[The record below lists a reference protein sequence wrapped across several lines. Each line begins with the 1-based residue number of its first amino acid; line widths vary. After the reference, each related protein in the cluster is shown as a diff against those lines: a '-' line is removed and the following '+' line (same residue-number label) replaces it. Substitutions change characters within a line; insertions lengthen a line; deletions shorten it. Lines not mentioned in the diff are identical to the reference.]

1 MTEEKQPW
9 DDESWRRDPKN
20 WDFDNLK
27 KGKTVW
33 GEPVDRESEEYKTYA
48 VIGECLMLCGRLRK
62 TKEALKEADEIKRA
76 EIFKQQDELVEKIVG
91 LSHKI
96 PRLVGT
102 RRVLGFILLQLREIR
117 TDMASYK

>member
-1 MTEEKQPW
+1 MTEEKRPW

-33 GEPVDRESEEYKTYA
+33 GEPIDRESEEYKNNA
-48 VIGECLMLCGRLRK
+48 VIGECLTLCGRLRK

-76 EIFKQQDELVEKIVG
+76 EIFKQQDELVEKLVG
-91 LSHKI
+91 LSHKV
-96 PRLVGT
+96 PRLIGT
-102 RRVLGFILLQLREIR
+102 RRVLGFILLQIQEIR
-117 TDMASYK
+117 TEMASI

>member
-1 MTEEKQPW
+1 MTDEEKPW

-62 TKEALKEADEIKRA
+62 TKEALKDADEIKRA
-76 EIFKQQDELVEKIVG
+76 EIFKQQDGLVEKLVG
-91 LSHKI
+91 LSHKV

-102 RRVLGFILLQLREIR
+102 RRVLGFILLQIQEIR
-117 TDMASYK
+117 TEMASVK

>member
-1 MTEEKQPW
+1 MTEEKHPW
-9 DDESWRRDPKN
+9 DDKSWRRDPKN

-62 TKEALKEADEIKRA
+62 TKEALKDADEIKRA
-76 EIFKQQDELVEKIVG
+76 EIFKQQDGLVEKLVG
-91 LSHKI
+91 LSDKI
-96 PRLVGT
+96 EKKRKN
-102 RRVLGFILLQLREIR
+102 RRVLGFILLQIQEIR
-117 TDMASYK
+117 TEMASVK